1 MTRARKPQ
9 TKKYFHRLIVV
20 CLIILA
26 VILVAIAAFAMYFY
40 WSASHSLSQNDI
52 AYEQLLNSPTLKVS
66 EQSNYFQISS
76 RTNHNPTKGLI
87 IYPGAFV
94 QPGGYVASYA
104 LLASDTTDVFVLK
117 SPLNFGLLNTNQ
129 AEEVIQANPTITHWF
144 VAGHSLGGVA
154 ACEFSK
160 SHSKQLS
167 GLILLASYCNGS
179 ANTLTVPVLSI
190 SGSQDGLATPAKID
204 ASKKDLPASTHYQQI
219 PGQNHTLFGTFARTQ
234 SGDNAATITQQ
245 ESTQILVQSIQ
256 NFMQLHAQ

>member
-1 MTRARKPQ
+1 MTQVKNQQ
-9 TKKYFHRLIVV
+9 TKKRSHRLVIA
-20 CLIILA
+20 CLIVLA
-26 VILVAIAAFAMYFY
+26 VILVACVAFGMYFY
-40 WSASHSLSQNDI
+40 WSASHSLPQNDA
-52 AYEQLLNSPTLKVS
+52 AYEQLLNSQTLKVS
-66 EQSNYFQISS
+66 EQSNYFQISTRAS
-76 RTNHNPTKGLI
+76 HNPSTGLI

-129 AEEVIQANPTITHWF
+129 AEEVIRANPSITHWF

-160 SHSKQLS
+160 RHGSQLS

-179 ANTLTVPVLSI
+179 ATNLAIPVLSI
-190 SGSQDGLATPAKID
+190 SGAQDGLATPAKID
-204 ASKKDLPASTHYQQI
+204 ASKKDLPASTLYQQI
-219 PGQNHTLFGTFARTQ
+219 PGQNHTLFGTFAHTQ
-234 SGDNAATITQQ
+234 SGDNTATITQQ
-245 ESTQILVQSIQ
+245 ESTQILVQNIQ